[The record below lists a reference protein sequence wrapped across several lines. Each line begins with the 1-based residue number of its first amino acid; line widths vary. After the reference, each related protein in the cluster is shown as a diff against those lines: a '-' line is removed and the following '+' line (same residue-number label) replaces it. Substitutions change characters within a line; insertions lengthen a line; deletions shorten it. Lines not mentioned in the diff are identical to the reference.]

1 MENFKIR
8 KERTQSQSLQQF
20 LWVTDSH
27 NNSNDILPNKASI
40 PDKHVRDLPYEN
52 SKNTFSA
59 TKKKRKKACTEI
71 SWENI
76 AKLGNSFMNN
86 LESRGL
92 YGT

>member
-27 NNSNDILPNKASI
+27 NNSSDMLPNKASI

-59 TKKKRKKACTEI
+59 TKKKKKKSVYRNFLRKYCQI
-71 SWENI
+71 
-76 AKLGNSFMNN
+76 G
-86 LESRGL
+86 
-92 YGT
+92 

>member
-27 NNSNDILPNKASI
+27 NNSSDMLPNKASI

-59 TKKKRKKACTEI
+59 TKKKNKKSVYRNFLRKYCQI
-71 SWENI
+71 
-76 AKLGNSFMNN
+76 G
-86 LESRGL
+86 
-92 YGT
+92 

>member
-27 NNSNDILPNKASI
+27 NNSNDMLPNKASI

-52 SKNTFSA
+52 SEHIF
-59 TKKKRKKACTEI
+59 CH
-71 SWENI
+71 
-76 AKLGNSFMNN
+76 
-86 LESRGL
+86 
-92 YGT
+92 

>member
-27 NNSNDILPNKASI
+27 NNSTDMLPNKASI

-59 TKKKRKKACTEI
+59 TKKKKKQGVYRNFLRKYCQI
-71 SWENI
+71 
-76 AKLGNSFMNN
+76 G
-86 LESRGL
+86 
-92 YGT
+92 